1 MRRTGITVAVLAGV
15 VVGVVGTSALGR
27 DDRPAPE
34 LPPAEPAGASE
45 VTVTTIPTPTD
56 GVLLV
61 WVPGGLPAGF
71 ADRLRSDAGLGALTV
86 VLGDTVQLVATA
98 DADGATVDRPEGG
111 RTIPL
116 DAIAVDCT
124 SWSAVAPV
132 ADATAVCSLTPDEAL
147 LGSTS
152 SRLRRLGAGAT
163 MTLANGR
170 TVRVAGV
177 VDDHVVGAAELVV
190 PLVSAEATG
199 IDTERYV
206 LATYDGERAD
216 AEGRVRAATD
226 VAMRVRGPGET
237 PWLRHGDAVLPQS
250 LLKEVFG
257 EFAARP
263 TGGGSLAIDEAWTA
277 ANLVVE
283 DLPLLGPA
291 RCHRALVPALR
302 GALAEL
308 EERGLLASLDR
319 GAAGC
324 WNPRVIAGTDQPSRH
339 AWGAAVDLLPFP
351 TDPDVVAELVAV
363 MERWGFTWG
372 GRWVSPDAV
381 HFEYVRE
388 PH

>member
-1 MRRTGITVAVLAGV
+1 MRRTSVTIALLAGV
-15 VVGVVGTSALGR
+15 IVGVVGTSALRR
-27 DDRPAPE
+27 DDASSPM
-34 LPPAEPAGASE
+34 LPPAEPATA
-45 VTVTTIPTPTD
+45 TVTTVPTPTE

-71 ADRLRSDAGLGALTV
+71 AERLRTDAGLGAVTV
-86 VLGDTVQLVATA
+86 VLGDTVQLASSA
-98 DADGATVDRPEGG
+98 DANDVTVDRPDDG

-116 DAIAVDCT
+116 DAIAIDCG
-124 SWSAVAPV
+124 SWSAVAPIV
-132 ADATAVCSLTPDEAL
+132 DATAVCGLAADEAL
-147 LGSTS
+147 VGATS
-152 SRLRRLGAGAT
+152 ANLRGLSAGAT
-163 MTLANGR
+163 MTLAGGR
-170 TVRVAGV
+170 TLRVAGV

-190 PLVSAEATG
+190 PAASASATG

-206 LATYDGERAD
+206 LATYDGDRAD
-216 AEGRVRAATD
+216 AETRIRALTD
-226 VAMRVRGPGET
+226 VGLRVRGPGET

-263 TGGGSLAIDEAWTA
+263 TGDGRLAIDPTWES

-283 DLPLLGPA
+283 ELPLLGSA

-302 GALAEL
+302 GALAEIA
-308 EERGLLASLDR
+308 ERGLLTSLDR

-324 WNPRVIAGTDQPSRH
+324 WNPRVIAGTNQPSRH

-351 TDPDVVAELVAV
+351 SDPDTVRAIVAV

-372 GRWVSPDAV
+372 GRWVLPDTP
-381 HFEYVRE
+381 HFEYVRAAR
-388 PH
+388 

>member
-1 MRRTGITVAVLAGV
+1 MTLAVLAGV
-15 VVGVVGTSALGR
+15 AVGVVGTSALRGEGP
-27 DDRPAPE
+27 PAPV
-34 LPPAEPAGASE
+34 LPAAEPAATAA
-45 VTVTTIPTPTD
+45 TVTTVPTPTD

-71 ADRLRSDAGLGALTV
+71 ADRLRADAGLEAVTV
-86 VLGDTVQLVATA
+86 VLGDTVQLVSTV
-98 DADGATVDRPEGG
+98 DADGTSVDAPGDG

-124 SWSAVAPV
+124 SWSAVAPI
-132 ADATAVCSLTPDEAL
+132 ADATAVCSMTPDEAL

-152 SRLRRLGAGAT
+152 ARLRRLGAGAT

-190 PLVSAEATG
+190 PLVSALATG

-206 LATYDGERAD
+206 LATYDGDRAE
-216 AEGRVRAATD
+216 AESRVRAATE
-226 VAMRVRGPGET
+226 VALRVRGPGET

-263 TGGGSLAIDEAWTA
+263 TGGGRLAIEDAWES

-283 DLPLLGPA
+283 DLPLLGSA

-308 EERGLLASLDR
+308 AERGLLTSLDR

-351 TDPDVVAELVAV
+351 TDPATATEVVAV

-372 GRWVSPDAV
+372 GRWVSPDPP
-381 HFEYVRE
+381 HFEYVRR
-388 PH
+388 PA